1 VEAPIDPLKI
11 AAYCGYL
18 AAWLVFAI
26 AAVAGALPFL
36 RRQSQQPTSI
46 EAPVWIGTLLQ
57 ALAAF
62 AVTKSMPAGPLHP
75 RTFELAGALLLAP
88 LGAALFVWALR
99 SVPNDA
105 DTLVSGGAYALLR
118 HPIYLAFFA
127 LLLATGL
134 LISGG
139 TNLILPVLLYLGGS
153 ELRIASEERELSR
166 RFPEGYARY
175 RSRTRWRYLPG
186 LR

>member
-1 VEAPIDPLKI
+1 MKI
-11 AAYCGYL
+11 AAYCAYL
-18 AAWLVFAI
+18 ASWLVFSI
-26 AAVAGALPFL
+26 AAAVGALPLL
-36 RRQSQQPTSI
+36 RRQTQQPTAI

-57 ALAAF
+57 AAAAF
-62 AVTKSMPAGPLHP
+62 AITMSMPDGPLHP

-99 SVPNDA
+99 SVPDDT

-118 HPIYLAFFA
+118 HPIYLAFLA

-139 TNLILPVLLYLGGS
+139 TKLILPVLLYLGGS

-166 RFPEGYARY
+166 KFPEGFARY